1 MSKTKHVEKRKTL
14 YEKYFLNMML
24 KILEFYYYE
33 KYAYEIYKYCSMKLD
48 ILRKTIECYF

>member
-48 ILRKTIECYF
+48 ILRKTIECYS

>member
-24 KILEFYYYE
+24 KILELHYFE
-33 KYAYEIYKYCSMKLD
+33 KYAYEKHYSMKLD
-48 ILRKTIECYF
+48 ILRKTIEYYS

>member
-24 KILEFYYYE
+24 KILELHYFE
-33 KYAYEIYKYCSMKLD
+33 KYAYEID
-48 ILRKTIECYF
+48 ILRKTIEYYS